1 MRFALAPPGAAAD
14 FWIRQRDSQM
24 AVLDQMAGGHGP
36 RRCSAGPR
44 HALKQTLLMLCAA
57 SVALTLAGCASNPM
71 QHESS
76 ASSASPARSPTRPR
90 VRRADLALLAVQ
102 PAPDCEFVGGPEPN
116 AVDPDLWQ
124 RLKLDYEQN
133 CYKQAEALVR
143 KRLRLLQTSRLC
155 RIEPEQRRRW
165 VTR

>member
-1 MRFALAPPGAAAD
+1 
-14 FWIRQRDSQM
+14 M
-24 AVLDQMAGGHGP
+24 AVLDQMADGHGP
-36 RRCSAGPR
+36 SRCGAPPR
-44 HALKQTLLMLCAA
+44 HAPKRALLMLCAA
-57 SVALTLAGCASNPM
+57 SVALMIAGCASNSM

-76 ASSASPARSPTRPR
+76 TSAASPARSPSRPR
-90 VRRADLALLAVQ
+90 VTRADLALLAVQ
-102 PAPDCEFVGGPEPN
+102 PAPDCEFAGGPEPN

-155 RIEPEQRRRW
+155 RIEPERRRRW
-165 VTR
+165 VMR